1 MCCQRWH
8 PGGGV
13 LPRPEKAQPIP
24 WSRGLVGGWCGAT
37 SKADAFPGPSCLL
50 EGVFTASVSAPQL
63 CESTMLYA
71 LGTSL
76 ADFIFPIFL
85 GQKPFYV
92 FFGEKNFC
100 YFPTCEGLEA
110 LVLAPI

>member
-1 MCCQRWH
+1 
-8 PGGGV
+8 
-13 LPRPEKAQPIP
+13 
-24 WSRGLVGGWCGAT
+24 
-37 SKADAFPGPSCLL
+37 
-50 EGVFTASVSAPQL
+50 
-63 CESTMLYA
+63 MLYA